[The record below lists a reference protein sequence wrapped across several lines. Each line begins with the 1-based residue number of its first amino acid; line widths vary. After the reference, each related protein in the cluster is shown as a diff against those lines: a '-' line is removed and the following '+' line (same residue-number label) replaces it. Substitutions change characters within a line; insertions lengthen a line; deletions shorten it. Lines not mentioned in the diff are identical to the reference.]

1 MSLATITARHFSDGE
16 RFVTISECTVRSLY
30 QEASASDHRETGG
43 VLLGHYSDKLDRAV
57 VLEATGPPPD
67 SRRTQYT
74 FVRGREGLHE
84 LLLARWHQEPR
95 KHYLGEWHSHP
106 TGQPRPSAQDRAALA
121 GVARDPLY
129 RCRTP
134 LLLIVAPAS
143 DAEKSLGVWFA
154 DGRGER
160 VELHHLPERFEPTH
174 GSDDFAR

>member
-1 MSLATITARHFSDGE
+1 MIPSTIASRHFSDGE
-16 RFVTISECTVRSLY
+16 RGLTIKECALRAIDREV
-30 QEASASDHRETGG
+30 SASEHRETGG
-43 VLLGHYSDKLDRAV
+43 VLLGHYADKLDRAV

-67 SRRTQYT
+67 SRRTRYS

-84 LLLARWHQEPR
+84 LLLARWHDEPR
-95 KHYLGEWHSHP
+95 THYLGEWHSHP
-106 TGQPRPSAQDRAALA
+106 TGQPLPSVQDIRALT

-143 DAEKSLGVWFA
+143 CGKRALGVWLA

-160 VELHHLPERFEPTH
+160 VELRPLLERLGAGPPVE
-174 GSDDFAR
+174 